1 MNSTNTNF
9 KNIYY
14 KTLKAWPYVIV
25 SIILFVSIAAVINLF
40 SEDVFKVETVL
51 FSQENK
57 NPLASTGVSLAFNL
71 GKDNIM
77 DIVTLKSD
85 MCFEVRSFVCRSD
98 PMVRTT
104 CSASTWA
111 RSKMHANIWV
121 RCIERTYTSYILV
134 MSFLEESP
142 TNAQLVAVSGGLHA
156 KASDRQQHQR
166 THKNTQNE
174 RTTSKQNE
182 HGSYEILVRGVV

>member
-9 KNIYY
+9 KDIYY
-14 KTLKAWPYVIV
+14 KTLTAWPYTIV

-77 DIVTLKSD
+77 
-85 MCFEVRSFVCRSD
+85 ENR
-98 PMVRTT
+98 
-104 CSASTWA
+104 
-111 RSKMHANIWV
+111 
-121 RCIERTYTSYILV
+121 
-134 MSFLEESP
+134 
-142 TNAQLVAVSGGLHA
+142 VAVASSFSHNLEIA
-156 KASDRQQHQR
+156 KKIGWEVTYFEKS
-166 THKNTQNE
+166 N
-174 RTTSKQNE
+174 
-182 HGSYEILVRGVV
+182 YLVDSELYLSLIHI